1 MTCYF
6 GAAQAKQPI
15 WWIDDSSA
23 EYEYDDV
30 WTDWFGNEQ
39 ACGFPFR
46 VDYDDRWIIHVKD
59 NGDEIWNVT
68 IRDTYTN
75 LNTGYSFE
83 DFASYSIK
91 FDAETGLADHR
102 GAFWRIRVPGT
113 GMVVL
118 DVGGFLQDWYDDDW
132 PVVPGSLIGN
142 NHDFNGAVVPPPSYC
157 DLMAENY

>member
-1 MTCYF
+1 
-6 GAAQAKQPI
+6 
-15 WWIDDSSA
+15 
-23 EYEYDDV
+23 
-30 WTDWFGNEQ
+30 
-39 ACGFPFR
+39 
-46 VDYDDRWIIHVKD
+46 
-59 NGDEIWNVT
+59 
-68 IRDTYTN
+68 